1 MRNVMKWQGMA
12 MAGLCVMASACANT
26 TSGSGTTG
34 AVTDTTTGEDT
45 GAAAGTDATSGGQDT
60 TTGGGTDA
68 TTAGTTTTI
77 SQIQQDPSS
86 TGCTNEAG
94 FVDGAKGI
102 TLSQVVVVAPVQ
114 TSTSKTSGK
123 TSDAVWVQTKGG
135 GQWSGVELYASSP
148 GPLTTLKV
156 GDVVTVTAFTEGQLV
171 DVIGV
176 TTGKGFQGV
185 VKRWRVAGGPCR
197 LGEPLAPA
205 MNRIFAGIRG
215 QVINP
220 PIQFEL
226 RAGNPVSHPADHG
239 GGAIKPIVV
248 LIERARCQHHI
259 RKTSLAVRGLEVFD
273 NRAISDDLGA
283 HSAGVPEGNQLHLGA
298 LRRGAKIGLLDAF
311 QGLGLAKY
319 GQCENGHCGDG
330 QPPAKDRHPLI
341 HDEPSL
347 PRIS

>member
-86 TGCTNEAG
+86 TGCTTEAG

-156 GDVVTVTAFTEGQLV
+156 GDVITVTGDVSEAFCVTEVKPIAVTPQGATELPVAVTVDV
-171 DVIGV
+171 DSIGAS
-176 TTGKGFQGV
+176 Q
-185 VKRWRVAGGPCR
+185 
-197 LGEPLAPA
+197 PA
-205 MNRIFAGIRG
+205 ATN
-215 QVINP
+215 
-220 PIQFEL
+220 E
-226 RAGNPVSHPADHG
+226 SYES
-239 GGAIKPIVV
+239 V
-248 LIERARCQHHI
+248 LISLEGVIVADPGVLGTDGKIHYI
-259 RKTSLAVRGLEVFD
+259 AVGKTDSDKSINVSSGFGNYVTDKTGAANYTKGQKLNVQGIVSYYKGLYTVTPLS
-273 NRAISDDLGA
+273 IT
-283 HSAGVPEGNQLHLGA
+283 V
-298 LRRGAKIGLLDAF
+298 AK
-311 QGLGLAKY
+311 
-319 GQCENGHCGDG
+319 
-330 QPPAKDRHPLI
+330 
-341 HDEPSL
+341 
-347 PRIS
+347 

>member
-26 TSGSGTTG
+26 SGSGTTG
-34 AVTDTTTGEDT
+34 AVTDTTTSQDT
-45 GAAAGTDATSGGQDT
+45 GATAGTDATSGGQDT

-135 GQWSGVELYASSP
+135 GQWSGIELYASSP

-156 GDVVTVTAFTEGQLV
+156 GDVITVTGDVSEAFCVTEV
-171 DVIGV
+171 
-176 TTGKGFQGV
+176 
-185 VKRWRVAGGPCR
+185 
-197 LGEPLAPA
+197 
-205 MNRIFAGIRG
+205 
-215 QVINP
+215 
-220 PIQFEL
+220 
-226 RAGNPVSHPADHG
+226 
-239 GGAIKPIVV
+239 KPIAVTPQGTTELPVAVTIDVDSIGASQPAATNESYESV
-248 LIERARCQHHI
+248 LISLEGVIVADPGVLGTDGKIHYI
-259 RKTSLAVRGLEVFD
+259 AVGKTDADKSINVSSGFGNYVTD
-273 NRAISDDLGA
+273 KNGA
-283 HSAGVPEGNQLHLGA
+283 ANYTKGQKLNV
-298 LRRGAKIGLLDAF
+298 
-311 QGLGLAKY
+311 QGLVSYYKGAYTVTPLSITVAK
-319 GQCENGHCGDG
+319 
-330 QPPAKDRHPLI
+330 
-341 HDEPSL
+341 
-347 PRIS
+347 